1 MAGGAGRTG
10 SSPLPPS
17 SGGSRGPRNQG
28 VPGSPAQSW
37 LPLTCPVPELLAP
50 VSAWSSLPPPGAWG
64 RPDSS
69 RQSPKSPTDRPE
81 REDGVTE
88 ALPPRARGLAALG
101 PFRLP
106 PRAHEDPWVGSRLLL
121 GPGNSDHPGR
131 GREGGQ
137 PGGNPGGCGGRKG
150 VTGSQR
156 RKAGGEVEQRNR
168 REKSESG
175 RGEGS
180 YCLISTEF
188 YFWRMNKILQ
198 MDGSDGAQCDCI

>member
-1 MAGGAGRTG
+1 MSSAKRESARCSWSRCARSAWGRRWWMAGGAGRTG
-10 SSPLPPS
+10 GSPLPPS

-88 ALPPRARGLAALG
+88 ALPPRPVAWQ
-101 PFRLP
+101 
-106 PRAHEDPWVGSRLLL
+106 PWGRPASRLEPMKT
-121 GPGNSDHPGR
+121 PGWAPASCWDLETQTTPAED
-131 GREGGQ
+131 GREASQGGTLAGVE
-137 PGGNPGGCGGRKG
+137 GGKG
-150 VTGSQR
+150 
-156 RKAGGEVEQRNR
+156 
-168 REKSESG
+168 
-175 RGEGS
+175 
-180 YCLISTEF
+180 
-188 YFWRMNKILQ
+188 
-198 MDGSDGAQCDCI
+198 